1 MLIWDDVA
9 VYAPNNNGTWYAFG
23 FSLGCG
29 GFGTF
34 IGRARSRWEKE
45 TEE

>member
-34 IGRARSRWEKE
+34 IGRARKE
-45 TEE
+45 WNKEG